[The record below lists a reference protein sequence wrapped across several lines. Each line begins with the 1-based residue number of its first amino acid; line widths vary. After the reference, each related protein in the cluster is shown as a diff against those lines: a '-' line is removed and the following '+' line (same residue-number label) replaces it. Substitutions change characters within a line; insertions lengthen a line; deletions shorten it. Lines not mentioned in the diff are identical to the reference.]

1 MQNTIKREL
10 RIAFSKKAQPV
21 LFRVIKWIVIT
32 GGTALLFQTSFFR
45 YWVIGLPLLS
55 LTIHFVYRWK
65 TRGWTRPWGGWSDVE
80 AGQ

>member
-1 MQNTIKREL
+1 MQKTIKREL

-21 LFRVIKWIVIT
+21 LFRVIKWVVIT
-32 GGTALLFQTSFFR
+32 GCTALLSRTGFFW

-65 TRGWTRPWGGWSDVE
+65 TRGWTRPWAGWSDVQ
-80 AGQ
+80 ASR